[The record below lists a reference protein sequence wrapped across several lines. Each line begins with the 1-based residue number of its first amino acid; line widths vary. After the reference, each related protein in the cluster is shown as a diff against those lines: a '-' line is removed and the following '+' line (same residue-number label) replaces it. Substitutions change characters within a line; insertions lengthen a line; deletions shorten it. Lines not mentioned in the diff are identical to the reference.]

1 MKKINKIRKKL
12 KKIVFFLKKK
22 VLRIKENG
30 LKKISQQ
37 KDIINELADSARKQ

>member
-1 MKKINKIRKKL
+1 MTLKKL
-12 KKIVFFLKKK
+12 KKIVFKKKK

>member
-1 MKKINKIRKKL
+1 MTLKKL
-12 KKIVFFLKKK
+12 KKIFFKKKK